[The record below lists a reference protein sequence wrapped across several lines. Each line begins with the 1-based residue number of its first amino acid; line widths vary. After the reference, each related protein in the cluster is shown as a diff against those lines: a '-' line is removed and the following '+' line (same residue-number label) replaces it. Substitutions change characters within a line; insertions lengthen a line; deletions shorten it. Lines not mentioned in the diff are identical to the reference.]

1 MDHFNTYFKNS
12 KEKIFLLCR
21 DRNFRKRE
29 FSELRDYILSLGIK
43 KAVIDRKTPF
53 TDIIRELGIEISI
66 QDVWDIWS
74 TRKEDKRT
82 INLISLL
89 WTGFVVKADTAGEAE
104 EKFKDWMYGAKYEG
118 PILEESKL
126 VSEASDE
133 YDRMFRG
140 RSMVWE
146 FANEVPIIVDR
157 LPSPKDLKMSF
168 CFIEPGQIAKN
179 EVIYTTGKPWVSE
192 EKDIYLFSGYYI
204 DQRAVVESA
213 NTYATKIDYFE
224 DLAKEVKRIKRGI
237 PNPGIIG
244 KAQKN
249 YYQNKVM
256 SKLKN
261 YRRR

>member
-21 DRNFRKRE
+21 DRNFRKAGL
-29 FSELRDYILSLGIK
+29 SGLRDYVLSLGIK
-43 KAVIDRKTPF
+43 KGVIDKNTPF
-53 TDIIRELGIEISI
+53 TDLIRELGVEISI
-66 QDVWDIWS
+66 QDVFDIWS

-89 WTGFVVKADTAGEAE
+89 WTGFVVKADTVGEAQ

-118 PILEESKL
+118 PILEQSRL
-126 VSEASDE
+126 ISEEGDE
-133 YDRMFRG
+133 YVRMFRG
-140 RSMVWE
+140 RSPVWG
-146 FANEVPIIVDR
+146 FSNEIPIIVDR
-157 LPSPKDLKMSF
+157 LPSPKNLKLSF
-168 CFIEPGQIAKN
+168 CFIEPSQVAQN
-179 EVIYTTGKPWVSE
+179 EVIYTTGKPWISE

-204 DQRAVVESA
+204 DQRTVVESA
-213 NTYATKIDYFE
+213 NSFTTKVDYFKE
-224 DLAKEVKRIKRGI
+224 LENEVKRAKRNI